1 MAPPYSKTLKLGS
14 DKIHDKRA
22 SHNVN
27 VEILLE
33 DEPKDGGASG
43 GSTSST
49 ASRHTRSV
57 DALLS
62 CCDSIVR
69 TCLSYRTITPIVADS
84 RDILHTSSS
93 ASLRLERQVARWL
106 DEKIFEAKRHLHIS
120 DNRASA
126 SSSNAASAVPHHQ
139 RDASDFIN
147 PFPSGPNSPRAV
159 QDMQQELL
167 HRTSQLQLE
176 HRFLSRVLMSKQA
189 QQDHRPSARLDNDG
203 SDDPEA
209 GLDNNGS
216 DDPGVRELRHGA
228 IKARDRQISQAL
240 KLDAVLSEIRT
251 QQRDVKDES
260 SQLQRENRK
269 LWEAIQAAESER
281 QRERSSSNS
290 GALLKSKKEVVN
302 HVLEQLIRDL
312 VLGSSLDWFADD
324 RLRDMVA
331 RKNLP

>member
-1 MAPPYSKTLKLGS
+1 
-14 DKIHDKRA
+14 
-22 SHNVN
+22 
-27 VEILLE
+27 
-33 DEPKDGGASG
+33 
-43 GSTSST
+43 
-49 ASRHTRSV
+49 
-57 DALLS
+57 
-62 CCDSIVR
+62 
-69 TCLSYRTITPIVADS
+69 
-84 RDILHTSSS
+84 
-93 ASLRLERQVARWL
+93 
-106 DEKIFEAKRHLHIS
+106 
-120 DNRASA
+120 
-126 SSSNAASAVPHHQ
+126 
-139 RDASDFIN
+139 
-147 PFPSGPNSPRAV
+147 
-159 QDMQQELL
+159 MQQELL

-203 SDDPEA
+203 SDDP
-209 GLDNNGS
+209 
-216 DDPGVRELRHGA
+216 GVRELRHGA

-251 QQRDVKDES
+251 QQRDVNDES

-290 GALLKSKKEVVN
+290 GALLKSKKEVES